1 MQNIGGLGALCP
13 VTHWVIYPWYR
24 RGAWARPRAENP
36 TCTEESG
43 MSNIQLNFT
52 FNRLTTSPPVP
63 LHTSSLRSCSKF
75 AETFL
80 ISISILA
87 VNRAMLWHMFHQ
99 LAPSENWLSSLRE
112 EVCDLWDGPGPGGKS
127 ARGECDADI
136 FAKCHECHD
145 SWLGH
150 FHTKS
155 SLYTVYTKLNTALA
169 QLITSPKPW
178 PFLRA

>member
-75 AETFL
+75 AKTFL

-87 VNRAMLWHMFHQ
+87 GQCCDTCFTSWPPPRIDSHLWEKKCAICEMTPGREGRVQEGNVMRTFLQNVMNVMTHD
-99 LAPSENWLSSLRE
+99 LATFIQNP
-112 EVCDLWDGPGPGGKS
+112 
-127 ARGECDADI
+127 AY
-136 FAKCHECHD
+136 
-145 SWLGH
+145 
-150 FHTKS
+150 T
-155 SLYTVYTKLNTALA
+155 LYTLN
-169 QLITSPKPW
+169 
-178 PFLRA
+178 